1 MGRVVIIVPIA
12 IVLADQI
19 GMAASSQSRGV
30 LIAVAALG
38 AYLPSAGI
46 LPANIPNLILASGAE
61 SLYGISFHYF
71 DYFIATFP
79 TIGVG
84 KLLII
89 IGTGLL
95 LSSATIS
102 QRPKV
107 EPVAPMRAD
116 QRRLMFVMIAAVTL
130 WATDAFH
137 GINPAWIGLAAA
149 IVCLLPRVGILDER
163 AFNHEISW
171 APLIHTA
178 GIIGLGAVVAESG
191 VGEGLGRTLV
201 RIAPFIQGQ
210 NFWNY
215 MVLVTLMTTVC
226 LLTTT
231 PGLPAV
237 ITPLA
242 GTLAEASGLPLR
254 AVLLVQVL
262 AFSTIIF
269 PYQGAPL
276 VFRVLRG
283 WPPVGHSD
291 PGTTHRD
298 DRLPSNRHSVYI
310 YLVAD
315 HRTAALMSS
324 SRRPAINSP
333 RWLLLSALQIPTVPS
348 VSPRPRCFKCATR
361 IVTGLFLRAWGQS
374 WAPIRRNFP
383 TIFSIDVARAREK
396 IGPTKRAI
404 LRRGQSE

>member
-1 MGRVVIIVPIA
+1 M
-12 IVLADQI
+12 
-19 GMAASSQSRGV
+19 
-30 LIAVAALG
+30 
-38 AYLPSAGI
+38 
-46 LPANIPNLILASGAE
+46 
-61 SLYGISFHYF
+61 LYGISFHYF

-237 ITPLA
+237 
-242 GTLAEASGLPLR
+242 
-254 AVLLVQVL
+254 
-262 AFSTIIF
+262 
-269 PYQGAPL
+269 
-276 VFRVLRG
+276 
-283 WPPVGHSD
+283 
-291 PGTTHRD
+291 
-298 DRLPSNRHSVYI
+298 
-310 YLVAD
+310 
-315 HRTAALMSS
+315 
-324 SRRPAINSP
+324 
-333 RWLLLSALQIPTVPS
+333 
-348 VSPRPRCFKCATR
+348 
-361 IVTGLFLRAWGQS
+361 
-374 WAPIRRNFP
+374 
-383 TIFSIDVARAREK
+383 
-396 IGPTKRAI
+396 
-404 LRRGQSE
+404 